1 MKQTD
6 FLDLNKFILNTDKYL
21 YYLYKEQIPIIDIEK
36 IKEKYP
42 NIFYNYKKNF
52 NENINIFPY
61 LNILEKIS
69 NSQMNTFK
77 SFLFKY
83 NNIYNIENNIDSFV
97 DSKEKML
104 ILIFSIQ
111 YFFI

>member
-1 MKQTD
+1 MKQIET
-6 FLDLNKFILNTDKYL
+6 DLNKFILNTDKYL
-21 YYLYKEQIPIIDIEK
+21 YYLYKEELPDINIKK

-42 NIFYNYKKNF
+42 NICSIYKNTF
-52 NENINIFPY
+52 EEYINVYAY
-61 LNILEKIS
+61 LNILEKLS
-69 NSQMNTFK
+69 NSQINTFK

-83 NNIYNIENNIDSFV
+83 NNIYDINHSIDLFV
-97 DSKEKML
+97 NTKEKIL